1 MSVISVGSTIIKIIE
16 NYKNDY
22 TYTTLLSTLVGQKTG
37 KTFTA
42 LIDFL
47 GVLWLLQSD
56 YQSLYSHR
64 CSTSYTHSGK
74 KHDFETEH
82 TYWLS
87 FTRGGRGF
95 RLRN

>member
-1 MSVISVGSTIIKIIE
+1 MITHIQHF
-16 NYKNDY
+16 YQ
-22 TYTTLLSTLVGQKTG
+22 TLSTLVGQKTM

-47 GVLWLLQSD
+47 GVLWPLLSD
-56 YQSLYSHR
+56 YQSFYSNR
-64 CSTSYTHSGK
+64 CSPSYTYSGK
-74 KHDFETEH
+74 KHDCETEH

-95 RLRN
+95 RLRH